1 MLSGWRGLCGLSCF
15 YYDTVLCA
23 PLEYVSCCS
32 SDLCTAF
39 GGKVLPILDVEPIHD
54 LLTQGR
60 RSRVSKTKTLATW
73 ATKEVRK
80 LKSAASSW

>member
-1 MLSGWRGLCGLSCF
+1 MSYCF
-15 YYDTVLCA
+15 
-23 PLEYVSCCS
+23 

>member
-1 MLSGWRGLCGLSCF
+1 MTLF
-15 YYDTVLCA
+15 LCA
-23 PLEYVSCCS
+23 PLECVSSCS

>member
-1 MLSGWRGLCGLSCF
+1 MTLFC
-15 YYDTVLCA
+15 LCA
-23 PLEYVSCCS
+23 PLECVSCCF

-39 GGKVLPILDVEPIHD
+39 GGKVLPILDVESIQD

>member
-1 MLSGWRGLCGLSCF
+1 MLCALRCF
-15 YYDTVLCA
+15 YYDTFFFVCTFRMC
-23 PLEYVSCCS
+23 VCCS

-39 GGKVLPILDVEPIHD
+39 GGKVLPILDVDPIHD